1 MGSFAGQPPSLLR
14 FQGGSARVSLESWPS
29 SGYIPAPMSTV
40 PAQPPERLTGIQL
53 DEPKQ
58 AAAGVPAVA
67 SSLKH
72 VYGNAGLMRGTA
84 AMLGLN
90 QWEGFDCPSCAW
102 PDPED
107 HRSAFEFCENGAK
120 AIASETTQRRVD
132 PAFFARHSL
141 RAIAELSDYEM
152 DQAGRLT
159 HPMVLRAGAEHYEP
173 LAWDEAFALIAGELK
188 ALDSPDEAV
197 FYTSGRATNEAAFLY
212 QLMVRQFGTNNLPD
226 CSNMCHE
233 SSGAALNASVG
244 VGKGTVSLRD
254 LETAETILVIGQNP
268 GTNHPRMLS
277 SLQRAVEAGAEVIA
291 VNPMKEAGLTG
302 FMHPQQVKGML
313 GMATPLARQFLQVR
327 ANGDQALLKAL
338 AKTILAENL
347 HDRDFIA
354 AHTHGFEAYAKHLA
368 SLDWAE
374 LERVSGI
381 ARADLE
387 RAARRCASGRR
398 QLITCWAMGLTQHKN
413 AVATIQ
419 EVVNLHL
426 LLGAIGRPG
435 AGLCPVRGHSNV
447 QGDRTMGV
455 FEKMPEAFLASLDR
469 EFGFTSPRRHG
480 YDTVA
485 AIHAMHEGRAKVFFA
500 LGGNFLQATPDT
512 EYTADALR
520 RCRLTVH
527 VSTKL
532 NRSHVV
538 TGRTALILPCL
549 GRSERDLNADGVEQ
563 FLTVENS
570 MSVVH
575 ASRGRLAPASPH
587 LLSEP
592 VIVARLAAATL
603 AGRSAVPWLEL
614 AADYDRIRARIER
627 VVPGFE
633 NFNDRVRQPGG
644 FVLPNSARER
654 RWETATGLANFFTH
668 PLACVQAEADELV
681 LQTFRSHDQFNTTV
695 YGLNDRYRGIGNE
708 RRVVFMNPQDM
719 KARGI
724 GPLQPVDMTAEHG
737 GRSRIAHRFL
747 AVPYDLPAGSCAAYF
762 PEANVLVPIDS
773 YADVSLTPA
782 SKSVRIRVTPSR
794 Q

>member
-1 MGSFAGQPPSLLR
+1 
-14 FQGGSARVSLESWPS
+14 
-29 SGYIPAPMSTV
+29 MSTV
-40 PAQPPERLTGIQL
+40 PAQPPERLTGIRL

-72 VYGNAGLMRGTA
+72 VYGNAGFMRGTA

-159 HPMVLRAGAEHYEP
+159 HPMVLRPGAEHYEP
-173 LAWDEAFALIAGELK
+173 LAWDEAFALIAGELN

-212 QLMVRQFGTNNLPD
+212 QLLVRQFGTNNLPD

-302 FMHPQQVKGML
+302 FMHPQQVKGVL

-347 HDRDFIA
+347 HDREFIA
-354 AHTHGFEAYAKHLA
+354 AHTHGFESYAEHLA
-368 SLDWAE
+368 SLDWTE
-374 LERVSGI
+374 LARVSGI

-575 ASRGRLAPASPH
+575 ASHGRLAPASPH

-603 AGRSAVPWLEL
+603 AGRSTVPWLEL

-654 RWETATGLANFFTH
+654 RWDTATGLANFFTH
-668 PLACVQAEADELV
+668 PLACVQAETDELV

-708 RRVVFMNPQDM
+708 RRVVFLNPQDM

-737 GRSRIAHRFL
+737 GRTRVARRFL

-782 SKSVRIRVTPSR
+782 SKSVRIRVVASR
-794 Q
+794 E

>member
-1 MGSFAGQPPSLLR
+1 
-14 FQGGSARVSLESWPS
+14 
-29 SGYIPAPMSTV
+29 MSTV
-40 PAQPPERLTGIQL
+40 PAQPPERFTGIHL
-53 DEPKQ
+53 DQPKQ

-67 SSLKH
+67 NSLKH

-84 AMLGLN
+84 AMLSLN

-159 HPMVLRAGAEHYEP
+159 HPMLLRPGAEHYEP
-173 LAWDEAFALIAGELK
+173 LAWDEAFALIAGELN

-212 QLMVRQFGTNNLPD
+212 QLLVRQFGTNNLPD

-338 AKTILAENL
+338 AKTILAESL
-347 HDRDFIA
+347 HDREFIA
-354 AHTHGFEAYAKHLA
+354 AHTHGFESYAEHLA
-368 SLDWAE
+368 SLDWTE

-603 AGRSAVPWLEL
+603 AGRSTVPWLEL

-644 FVLPNSARER
+644 FVLPNSAREL
-654 RWETATGLANFFTH
+654 RWETATGRANFFTH

-737 GRSRIAHRFL
+737 GRSRVARRFL

-773 YADVSLTPA
+773 YADISLTPA
-782 SKSVRIRVTPSR
+782 SKSVRIRVAPSR
-794 Q
+794 E

>member
-1 MGSFAGQPPSLLR
+1 
-14 FQGGSARVSLESWPS
+14 
-29 SGYIPAPMSTV
+29 MSTV

-84 AMLGLN
+84 AMLSLN

-159 HPMVLRAGAEHYEP
+159 HPMVLRPGAEHYEP

-277 SLQRAVEAGAEVIA
+277 SLQRAVEGGAEVIA

-302 FMHPQQVKGML
+302 FMHPQQVKGVL

-381 ARADLE
+381 ARAELE
-387 RAARRCASGRR
+387 RAARRCASGKR

-603 AGRSAVPWLEL
+603 AGRSTVPWLEL
-614 AADYDRIRARIER
+614 AADYDRIRVRIER

-633 NFNDRVRQPGG
+633 NFNERVRQPGG
-644 FVLPNSARER
+644 FVLPNSAREL
-654 RWETATGLANFFTH
+654 RWDTATGRANIFTH
-668 PLACVQAEADELV
+668 PLDCVQPATDELV

-708 RRVVFMNPQDM
+708 RRVVFLNPQDM

-737 GRSRIAHRFL
+737 GRSRVARRFL

-782 SKSVRIRVTPSR
+782 SKSVRIRVTPSGE
-794 Q
+794 

>member
-1 MGSFAGQPPSLLR
+1 
-14 FQGGSARVSLESWPS
+14 
-29 SGYIPAPMSTV
+29 MSTV

-84 AMLGLN
+84 AMLSLN

-159 HPMVLRAGAEHYEP
+159 HPMVLRPGAEHYEP
-173 LAWDEAFALIAGELK
+173 LAWDEAFALIAGELN

-212 QLMVRQFGTNNLPD
+212 QLLVRQFGTNNLPD

-347 HDRDFIA
+347 HDREFIA
-354 AHTHGFEAYAKHLA
+354 AHTHGFEAYAEHLA

-381 ARADLE
+381 ARAELE
-387 RAARRCASGRR
+387 RAARRCASGKR

-538 TGRTALILPCL
+538 TGSTALILPCL

-603 AGRSAVPWLEL
+603 AGRSTVPWLEL

-644 FVLPNSARER
+644 FVLPNSAREL

-737 GRSRIAHRFL
+737 GRSRVARRFL

-782 SKSVRIRVTPSR
+782 SKSVRIRVTPSGE
-794 Q
+794 

>member
-1 MGSFAGQPPSLLR
+1 
-14 FQGGSARVSLESWPS
+14 
-29 SGYIPAPMSTV
+29 MSTV

-72 VYGNAGLMRGTA
+72 VYGNAGLVRGTA
-84 AMLGLN
+84 AMLSLN

-141 RAIAELSDYEM
+141 SEIAELSDYEM

-159 HPMVLRAGAEHYEP
+159 HPMVLRPGAERYEP
-173 LAWDEAFALIAGELK
+173 LAWDEAFALIAAELNG
-188 ALDSPDEAV
+188 LDSPDEAV

-212 QLMVRQFGTNNLPD
+212 QLLVRQFGTNNLPD

-302 FMHPQQVKGML
+302 FMHPQQVKGVL

-354 AHTHGFEAYAKHLA
+354 AHTQGFEAYAEHLA
-368 SLDWAE
+368 GLDWAE

-381 ARADLE
+381 ARAELE
-387 RAARRCASGRR
+387 RAARRCASGSR

-469 EFGFTSPRRHG
+469 EFGFTAPRRHG

-603 AGRSAVPWLEL
+603 AGRSTVPWLEL

-633 NFNDRVRQPGG
+633 NFNERVRQPGG
-644 FVLPNSARER
+644 FVLPNSAREL
-654 RWETATGLANFFTH
+654 RWETVTGRANFFTH
-668 PLACVQAEADELV
+668 ALACVQPEKDELV

-708 RRVVFMNPQDM
+708 RRVVFLNPQDM

-724 GPLQPVDMTAEHG
+724 SPLQPVDMTAEHG
-737 GRSRIAHRFL
+737 GRSRVARRFL

-782 SKSVRIRVTPSR
+782 SKSVRIRVSPSR
-794 Q
+794 E

>member
-1 MGSFAGQPPSLLR
+1 
-14 FQGGSARVSLESWPS
+14 
-29 SGYIPAPMSTV
+29 
-40 PAQPPERLTGIQL
+40 
-53 DEPKQ
+53 
-58 AAAGVPAVA
+58 VPAVA

-72 VYGNAGLMRGTA
+72 VYGNAGLVRGTA
-84 AMLGLN
+84 AMLSLN

-120 AIASETTQRRVD
+120 AIASETTRRRVD

-141 RAIAELSDYEM
+141 REIAGLSDYEM

-159 HPMVLRAGAEHYEP
+159 HPMVLRPGAGNYEP
-173 LAWDEAFALIAGELK
+173 IPWDEAFTLIAEELN

-197 FYTSGRATNEAAFLY
+197 FYTSGRASNEAAFLY
-212 QLMVRQFGTNNLPD
+212 QLWVRQFGTNNLPD

-244 VGKGTVSLRD
+244 VGKGTVSLND
-254 LETAETILVIGQNP
+254 LETAETILIIGQNP

-277 SLQRAVEAGAEVIA
+277 SLQRAVESGAEVIA

-302 FMHPQQVKGML
+302 FMHPQQVKGVFGL
-313 GMATPLARQFLQVR
+313 ATPLARQFLQVR

-354 AHTHGFEAYAKHLA
+354 AHTHGFEAYAEHLA
-368 SLDWAE
+368 GLDWTE

-381 ARADLE
+381 TRADLE
-387 RAARRCASGRR
+387 RAARRCASGKRR
-398 QLITCWAMGLTQHKN
+398 LITCWAMGLTQHKN

-426 LLGAIGRPG
+426 LLGAIGRPA

-480 YDTVA
+480 HDTVA

-549 GRSERDLNADGVEQ
+549 GRSELDLNAAGVAQ

-575 ASRGRLAPASPH
+575 ASHGRLPPASPH

-592 VIVARLAAATL
+592 VIVARVAAATL
-603 AGRSAVPWLEL
+603 AGRSTVPWLEL
-614 AADYDRIRARIER
+614 AADYDRIRERIER

-633 NFNDRVRQPGG
+633 DFNERVRRPGG

-654 RWETATGLANFFTH
+654 QWATATGRANFFTH
-668 PLACVQAEADELV
+668 ALACVQAEKDELV

-708 RRVVFMNPQDM
+708 RRVVFLNPQDM

-737 GRSRIAHRFL
+737 GRTRVARRFL

-782 SKSVRIRVTPSR
+782 SKSVRIRVSPSR
-794 Q
+794 E

>member
-1 MGSFAGQPPSLLR
+1 
-14 FQGGSARVSLESWPS
+14 
-29 SGYIPAPMSTV
+29 MSTV
-40 PAQPPERLTGIQL
+40 PAQPPERLTGIRL
-53 DEPKQ
+53 DDPKQ

-72 VYGNAGLMRGTA
+72 VYGNAGLVRGTA
-84 AMLGLN
+84 AMLSLN

-120 AIASETTQRRVD
+120 AIASETTRRRVD

-141 RAIAELSDYEM
+141 REIAGLSDYEM

-159 HPMVLRAGAEHYEP
+159 HPMVLRPGAGNYEP
-173 LAWDEAFALIAGELK
+173 IPWDEAFTLIAEELN

-197 FYTSGRATNEAAFLY
+197 FYTSGRASNEAAFLY
-212 QLMVRQFGTNNLPD
+212 QLWVRQFGTNNLPD

-244 VGKGTVSLRD
+244 VGKGTVSLND
-254 LETAETILVIGQNP
+254 LETAETILIIGQNP

-277 SLQRAVEAGAEVIA
+277 SLQRAVESGAEVIA

-302 FMHPQQVKGML
+302 FMHPQQVKGVFGL
-313 GMATPLARQFLQVR
+313 ATPLARQFLQVR

-354 AHTHGFEAYAKHLA
+354 AHTHGFEAYAEHLA
-368 SLDWAE
+368 GLDWTE

-381 ARADLE
+381 TRADLE
-387 RAARRCASGRR
+387 RAARRSASGQRR
-398 QLITCWAMGLTQHKN
+398 
-413 AVATIQ
+413 VIQ

-426 LLGAIGRPG
+426 LLGAIGRPA

-480 YDTVA
+480 HDTVA

-549 GRSERDLNADGVEQ
+549 GRSELDLNAAGVAQ

-575 ASRGRLAPASPH
+575 ASHGRLPPASPH

-592 VIVARLAAATL
+592 VIVARVAAATL
-603 AGRSAVPWLEL
+603 AGRSTVPWLEL
-614 AADYDRIRARIER
+614 AADYDRIRERIER

-633 NFNDRVRQPGG
+633 DFNERVRRPGG

-654 RWETATGLANFFTH
+654 QWATATGRANFFTH
-668 PLACVQAEADELV
+668 ALACVQAEKDELV

-708 RRVVFMNPQDM
+708 RRVVFLNPQDM

-737 GRSRIAHRFL
+737 GRTRVARRFL

-782 SKSVRIRVTPSR
+782 SKSVRIRVSPSR
-794 Q
+794 E